1 MNRAERRKMMKKF
14 PGYKKAV
21 KSGSKKAVDDL
32 EKMFQKQWDIN
43 RENLERGLRRK
54 AGIIEDYLYNDETL
68 NNGDI
73 ADFDNSEDEMYN
85 D

>member
-14 PGYKKAV
+14 PAYKKAV

-32 EKMFQKQWDIN
+32 EKMFQKQWDMN
-43 RENLERGLRRK
+43 RENLERSKLRS
-54 AGIIEDYLYNDETL
+54 AEVLGNYIYNDETL

-73 ADFDNSEDEMYN
+73 AEFDNSEDEIYN